1 MARTIEIQ
9 LFQLSELTDEAR
21 KRAIDAFRNAGD
33 CWAWGDEWW
42 DSAQAFSRIAPINI
56 RDADYDRRQ
65 VSVEWAGVS
74 YANRF
79 DHDDAIRELSGLR
92 AWKWLENN
100 GWFAWAENE
109 RKGACSM
116 TGYCGDAP
124 FGDAIAAYARKPLSV
139 PDIEQVFYEAAQAW
153 VCEAADDC
161 ERAYS
166 DEAIAEQI
174 ECNEFEFTADGKLA

>member
-9 LFQLSELTDEAR
+9 LFQLSELTDKAR
-21 KRAIDAFRNAGD
+21 ERAIDAFRNSGD
-33 CWAWGDEWW
+33 CWGWGAEWW
-42 DSAQAFSRIAPINI
+42 DSAQAFSRIAPIDI
-56 RDADYDRRQ
+56 READYGRRD
-65 VSVEWAGVS
+65 VTIRWTG
-74 YANRF
+74 
-79 DHDDAIRELSGLR
+79 DDDIRELSGLR
-92 AWKWLENN
+92 AWKWLQNN

-153 VCEAADDC
+153 VFEAADDC
-161 ERAYS
+161 DHAYS